1 MNKVFL
7 RPLQQLGWARVCL
20 KSPNFAARIGH
31 KILLASEWDGGKRD
45 KADLAALIKFDAGVL
60 EVVRSYEALSSTSKN
75 MVNFQ
80 ANRIVG
86 TDIERASPNHFEE
99 LLMALRP
106 IVSAVLGE
114 EKQLREEVSNLPH
127 PKRITSARLIALAIA
142 ELHVVGLGEKPRLG
156 KDQGTYE
163 LNGVFAK
170 AAFQV
175 FEILGI
181 PCSRQTAT
189 PFKAAIDS
197 LTDEKME
204 NLLHLHRIGEPNRS
218 LAGGGRR
225 RRGISLSY
233 DFDILTGRRCS
244 EMPSKGL
251 KAPNKNSDSPLD

>member
-7 RPLQQLGWARVCL
+7 RPLQQLGWARVCS

-31 KILLASEWDGGKRD
+31 EILLASEWDGGKRY
-45 KADLAALIKFDAGVL
+45 KADLAALNKFCAGVR
-60 EVVRSYEALSSTSKN
+60 EVVLNYEALSSTSKN
-75 MVNFQ
+75 MVNSQ
-80 ANRIVG
+80 ANLFVG
-86 TDIERASPNHFEE
+86 ADIESASPNHFEE
-99 LLMALRP
+99 LFLALDP
-106 IVSAVLGE
+106 IVSAVLGYE
-114 EKQLREEVSNLPH
+114 NLLSEEVSSLPH
-127 PKRITSARLIALAIA
+127 PKRNTSAHLIAMAIA

-163 LNGVFAK
+163 LNGAFAK

-175 FEILGI
+175 FEILEI

-251 KAPNKNSDSPLD
+251 KAPNKNPDSPLD